1 MKVYKSPQVRMD
13 GKRIIYAFN
22 NSKITATIDGVTD
35 VFDLTGIK
43 SAVNAKSIKTTLDIN
58 PIERIDYVDGELEV
72 RVTNYIGADSTEAE
86 RFPYFQEV

>member
-13 GKRIIYAFN
+13 GKRIIYAFD
-22 NSKITATIDGVTD
+22 NSKITATFDGVID

-43 SAVNAKSIKTTLDIN
+43 STVNTKSIKTTLGIN

-72 RVTNYIGADSTEAE
+72 RVTNYIGADATEAE